1 MAPPSSALVWRAHYA
16 LNTTRSHFINLRDRW
31 RDPNAAQLFRVL
43 GAGGYDP
50 DAHIDVLPQERLVYV
65 CVPKCASTTI
75 KTALAAVA
83 GRSVPPHRLHARRHT
98 GLAAPRHVGM
108 STFYRLVTSPGT
120 LRFSFVRNPY
130 ARLFSAWADKYRDK
144 PLVPGDSFIDQY
156 LKYRRDD
163 GRLKPSSAP
172 RRGGWRGGWHGGCA
186 HRCRNGRYW

>member
-98 GLAAPRHVGM
+98 GRAAPCRHVHVLSAGHK
-108 STFYRLVTSPGT
+108 SRHVALFVRAQSLCAAVLGLGRQIPRQAAGARRLVHRTIFEVP
-120 LRFSFVRNPY
+120 
-130 ARLFSAWADKYRDK
+130 ARRRSSQAFLSAAARWMA
-144 PLVPGDSFIDQY
+144 
-156 LKYRRDD
+156 RRM
-163 GRLKPSSAP
+163 RT
-172 RRGGWRGGWHGGCA
+172 
-186 HRCRNGRYW
+186 